1 MPLIYQVQRMIKP
14 RHITSNQ
21 AGFTLVEVM
30 IAMVVFAIGLL
41 GLAGLQATSLMNEHA
56 SYTRS
61 QAVLLAYEMADRM
74 RANPDGGTAYETAT
88 TETEA
93 DITGYSSTLCTA
105 NPCTPANMAI
115 YDLGSWKAALPDLL
129 LSGQGQIVNTAD
141 TNYTITVHWD
151 EDRTGATGTTC
162 PVNDETDLRCFQL
175 SITL

>member
-1 MPLIYQVQRMIKP
+1 MQLIYQEQLMIKP
-14 RHITSNQ
+14 GHITSNQ

-30 IAMVVFAIGLL
+30 IAMIIFAIGLL
-41 GLAGLQATSLMNEHA
+41 GLAGLQATSLMNEHS

-74 RANPDGGTAYETAT
+74 RANPDGGTAYATAT
-88 TETEA
+88 TETAA

-105 NPCTPANMAI
+105 NPCNPATMAI
-115 YDLGSWKAALPDLL
+115 YDLGSWKTALPTLL

-151 EDRTGATGTTC
+151 EDRTGATGTNC